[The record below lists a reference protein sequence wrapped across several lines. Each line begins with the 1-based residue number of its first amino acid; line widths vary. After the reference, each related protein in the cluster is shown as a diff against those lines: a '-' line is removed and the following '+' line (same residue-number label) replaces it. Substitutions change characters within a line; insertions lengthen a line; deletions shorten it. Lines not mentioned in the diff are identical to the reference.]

1 MNLLIEKAILFAL
14 EIGRV
19 ASKESVSTEKSSL
32 GVGSVF
38 LRSTDGS
45 LLATISTRAIDVW
58 EEDQRAAQEEKDR
71 NGTS

>member
-1 MNLLIEKAILFAL
+1 MNSFVEKATLFAL
-14 EIGRV
+14 EIGRIENR
-19 ASKESVSTEKSSL
+19 ESVSTEQSSI

-58 EEDQRAAQEEKDR
+58 EEEQRAAQEEKDR

>member
-1 MNLLIEKAILFAL
+1 MNSLVEKATLFAL

-19 ASKESVSTEKSSL
+19 ESRESVSPEQSSL

-38 LRSTDGS
+38 LRSADGS

-58 EEDQRAAQEEKDR
+58 EEEQRAAQEEKDQ
-71 NGTS
+71 NETS

>member
-1 MNLLIEKAILFAL
+1 MNSFVEKATLFAL

-19 ASKESVSTEKSSL
+19 GSRESVSTEQSSL

-38 LRSTDGS
+38 LRNADGS

-58 EEDQRAAQEEKDR
+58 EEDQRAAQEEKDQ
-71 NGTS
+71 NETS

>member
-19 ASKESVSTEKSSL
+19 SSKESVSTEKSSL

-38 LRSTDGS
+38 LRSADGS

-58 EEDQRAAQEEKDR
+58 EEEQRAAQEEKDQ
-71 NGTS
+71 NETN

>member
-1 MNLLIEKAILFAL
+1 MNSLVEKATLFAL

-19 ASKESVSTEKSSL
+19 ESRESVSPEQSSL

-38 LRSTDGS
+38 LRSADGS

-58 EEDQRAAQEEKDR
+58 EEEQRAAQEEKDQ
-71 NGTS
+71 NETN

>member
-58 EEDQRAAQEEKDR
+58 EEKQRAAQEEKDQ
-71 NGTS
+71 NETS

>member
-1 MNLLIEKAILFAL
+1 MFAL

-38 LRSTDGS
+38 LRSVDGS

-58 EEDQRAAQEEKDR
+58 EEEQRAAQEEKDQ
-71 NGTS
+71 NETS